1 MENEGGIK
9 IIENLGLKD
18 KHRIESWLK
27 EARSLSKDDY
37 FKKMIFYWISFNC
50 YYGKRY
56 RNPWTDAKD
65 SKTGGEPGKIRT
77 VLNHI
82 RREELGERESERFL
96 NENHIDIEI
105 MINHMSPEYYCEQ
118 VSKFQNH
125 LKNKHYRTACVE
137 LIILIEKVRNRL
149 FHGAKTYDL
158 PHYGNKE
165 VLPSCCNILNNLM
178 TKLGF
183 PDKL

>member
-1 MENEGGIK
+1 MRNGEIMM
-9 IIENLGLKD
+9 IENLDRGD
-18 KHRIESWLK
+18 RNRIESWLNA
-27 EARSLSKDDY
+27 ARSSPKNKY
-37 FKKMIFYWISFNC
+37 FKKMIFYWIAFNC

-56 RNPWTDAKD
+56 RNPWTNTKD

-77 VLNHI
+77 VLSHL
-82 RREELGERESERFL
+82 RRDKLGEREAERFL
-96 NENHIDIEI
+96 NDNQRTIEEMID
-105 MINHMSPEYYCEQ
+105 HMSPKYYGLQ
-118 VSKFQNH
+118 INKFQTQLNNRH
-125 LKNKHYRTACVE
+125 NRTACIE

-165 VLPSCCNILNNLM
+165 VLPSCCRILDNLM

-183 PDKL
+183 PVKS